1 MADEIATPRSG
12 GDAPRLA
19 LRSISKSYPGVLAL
33 QDVSFT
39 IAPGEVHALLGANGA
54 GKSTLVKILS
64 GAIRRDSG
72 EIVFDGEPMN
82 AASPH
87 DAADR
92 GIACLYQEP
101 ALVPSLSVEQNIFLG
116 RELQIGWGV
125 IDLAAQKRRA
135 HDILQQVAPRLDPS
149 GPVHALRTSERQ
161 LVALAKALLSDSKLV
176 IMDEPSASMTDAE
189 IEFLFETIRR
199 LRQGGKSIIY
209 ITHRLDEV
217 MAVTDSLTVL
227 RDGRHVVTAPTA
239 SIARDR
245 LVEMIAGAHIDPFE
259 RPARTANSKQLLA
272 VKNLTRDGVFSDI
285 SFEVRAGEIVGLAG
299 LVGAGRSEIV
309 RAIFGADPADAGSVS
324 YPKGGVSVSSPAQAV
339 AAGVAMIPEDRK
351 TQAVVPAMTVAEN
364 IILSSADHC
373 SIRPFGIVRRA
384 AAREIV
390 SRNVRRFNIRPSG
403 CEDRRIDTLSGGNQ
417 QKAVLARAIE
427 SGADVLIL
435 DEPTA
440 GVDVGAKAEIHR
452 HVENLAASG
461 KGILLISSETEE
473 LLTLA
478 DRILVIHEGRLIREI
493 EGHSTNAL
501 ELTESV
507 LGEYGRKVADAD

>member
-1 MADEIATPRSG
+1 MADEITTPRAG
-12 GDAPRLA
+12 GEPPRLA

-33 QDVSFT
+33 QDVSFE

-54 GKSTLVKILS
+54 GKSTLVKILA
-64 GAIRRDSG
+64 GAIKRDSG
-72 EIVFDGEPMN
+72 EIVFDGEPMD
-82 AASPH
+82 ADSPH

-101 ALVPSLSVEQNIFLG
+101 ALVPSLTVEQNIFLG

-135 HDILQQVAPRLDPS
+135 RDILQEVAPKLDPA
-149 GPVHALRTSERQ
+149 GPVQALRTSERQ

-245 LVEMIAGAHIDPFE
+245 LVEMIAGAHIEPFE
-259 RPARTANSKQLLA
+259 RPARAADSKRLLA

-309 RAIFGADPADAGSVS
+309 RAIFGADPADGGSVS
-324 YPKGGVSVSSPAQAV
+324 YPKGGAVSTPAQAV

-351 TQAVVPAMTVAEN
+351 TQAVIPAMTVAEN

-373 SIRPFGIVRRA
+373 TFRPFGIVRRGT
-384 AAREIV
+384 AREIV

-452 HVENLAASG
+452 HVESLAASG

-493 EGHSTNAL
+493 EGHSTSAL
-501 ELTESV
+501 ELTQSV